1 MEVHVL
7 NLTKQY
13 ANQLALDSISFELK
27 PGEIVGLLGPNGA
40 GKSTLMKL
48 LTGYIKPTSGE
59 VFVNNKELSKN
70 LKSIQQQIGYLPEHN
85 PLYTDMYVKEYLE
98 FVAGLYKLPASY
110 VSPVIEQVGLTP
122 EVHKKIHQLSK
133 GYRQRIGLAAA
144 ILHQPKLI
152 ILDEPTTGLD
162 PNQLVE
168 IRSLIKEL
176 GKENTVLFSSHILQE
191 IEAVCDRVIL
201 IHKGRIVHDMRL
213 NHVNQQTEQL
223 IEIEFDL
230 RVEEQ
235 LLYKLPNIKKVQNI
249 FDATWELTFESQQD
263 MRSILFDYAQQNGL
277 RVLKMI
283 PKNKNL
289 ESLFKE
295 LTAN

>member
-1 MEVHVL
+1 MKVQVQ

-13 ANQLALDSISFELK
+13 DSQIALDSISFELK

-40 GKSTLMKL
+40 GKSTLMKI
-48 LTGYIKPTSGE
+48 LTGYLKPSNGD
-59 VFVNNKELSKN
+59 VYIDNLLLSENVLTTQHK
-70 LKSIQQQIGYLPEHN
+70 IGYLPEHN
-85 PLYTDMYVKEYLE
+85 PLYTEMYVKEYLHFIAE
-98 FVAGLYKLPASY
+98 LYNLPPTT
-110 VSPVIEQVGLTP
+110 VEPIIEKVGLKP
-122 EVHKKIHQLSK
+122 EVHKKIHKLSK
-133 GYRQRIGLAAA
+133 GYRQRVGLAAA
-144 ILHQPKLI
+144 IIHQPKFI

-201 IHKGRIVHDMRL
+201 IHKGKIVHDLRL
-213 NHVNQQTEQL
+213 NQLKQQEEQL
-223 IEIEFDL
+223 VEIEFDL

-235 LLYKLPNIKKVQNI
+235 LLYKLPNIKKVHNI
-249 FDATWELTFESQQD
+249 FDATWELTFETQQD
-263 MRSILFDYAQQNGL
+263 MRPVLFDYAQQNGL

-283 PKNKNL
+283 PKIKNL
-289 ESLFKE
+289 ETLFKE
-295 LTAN
+295 LTVN

>member
-1 MEVHVL
+1 MEVKVL

-48 LTGYIKPTSGE
+48 LTGYLQPSKGDVYID
-59 VFVNNKELSKN
+59 NLLLSEN
-70 LKSIQQQIGYLPEHN
+70 VLVTQQKIGYLPEHN

-98 FVAGLYKLPASY
+98 FVAGLYKLPTSY

-201 IHKGRIVHDMRL
+201 IHKGKIVHDMRL
-213 NHVNQQTEQL
+213 NQVNQQTEQL
-223 IEIEFDL
+223 IEVEFDL

-249 FDATWELTFESQQD
+249 FDATWELTFETQQD
-263 MRSILFDYAQQNGL
+263 MRSKLFDYAQQNGL

-283 PKNKNL
+283 SKNKNL

>member
-1 MEVHVL
+1 MEIQVINV
-7 NLTKQY
+7 TKQY
-13 ANQLALDSISFELK
+13 DTQLALDNISFQLQ

-40 GKSTLMKL
+40 GKSTLIKIL
-48 LTGYIKPTSGE
+48 SGYLKPTSGE
-59 VFVNNKELSKN
+59 VFIDNALFSEN
-70 LKSIQQQIGYLPEHN
+70 LKSIQQKIGYLPEHN
-85 PLYTDMYVKEYLE
+85 PLYTEMYVKEYLQ
-98 FVAGLYKLPASY
+98 FIAGLYAVPSNVVNSILEK
-110 VSPVIEQVGLTP
+110 VGLTP
-122 EVHKKIHQLSK
+122 EQHKKIHQLSK
-133 GYRQRIGLAAA
+133 GYRQRVGLAAA
-144 ILHQPKLI
+144 IIHNPMLI

-201 IHKGRIVHDMRL
+201 IHKGKLVHDMKI
-213 NHVNQQTEQL
+213 NQFKQQTEQF
-223 IEIEFDL
+223 IEIEFDF
-230 RVEEQ
+230 RIEEQ
-235 LLYKLPNIKKVQNI
+235 LLYQLPNIKKVQNI
-249 FDATWELTFESQQD
+249 FDATWELTFDTPQD
-263 MRSILFDYAQQNGL
+263 MRPVLFDYAQQNGL

-283 PKNKNL
+283 SKNKNI

>member
-1 MEVHVL
+1 MEVKVL

-48 LTGYIKPTSGE
+48 LTGYLKPSKGD
-59 VFVNNKELSKN
+59 VYIDNLLLSEN
-70 LKSIQQQIGYLPEHN
+70 VLVTQQKIGYLPEHN

-110 VSPVIEQVGLTP
+110 VSPIIEQVGLTP
-122 EVHKKIHQLSK
+122 EVHKKIQQLSK

-201 IHKGRIVHDMRL
+201 IHKGKIVHDMRL
-213 NHVNQQTEQL
+213 NQVNQQTEQL

-263 MRSILFDYAQQNGL
+263 MRSKLFDYAQQNGL

-283 PKNKNL
+283 SKNKNL